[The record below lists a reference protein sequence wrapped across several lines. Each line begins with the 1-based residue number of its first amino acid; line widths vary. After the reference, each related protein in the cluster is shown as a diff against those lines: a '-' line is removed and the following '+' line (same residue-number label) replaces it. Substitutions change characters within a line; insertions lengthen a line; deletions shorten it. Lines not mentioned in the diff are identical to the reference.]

1 LFLVAGVPQ
10 LVFHNYTPSLKR
22 TTDRSQWR
30 CWLSESLYLQSNMS
44 GALKVCNGRPPQ
56 LDGWQAKAMISAP
69 QLVPA
74 GNSIITLYGSNVM
87 VNQKKKNPHVW
98 CGGWPQV

>member
-1 LFLVAGVPQ
+1 
-10 LVFHNYTPSLKR
+10 
-22 TTDRSQWR
+22 
-30 CWLSESLYLQSNMS
+30 MS

-87 VNQKKKNPHVW
+87 VNQKKKIHMSGVVAGLK
-98 CGGWPQV
+98 CRRQSMRRRR